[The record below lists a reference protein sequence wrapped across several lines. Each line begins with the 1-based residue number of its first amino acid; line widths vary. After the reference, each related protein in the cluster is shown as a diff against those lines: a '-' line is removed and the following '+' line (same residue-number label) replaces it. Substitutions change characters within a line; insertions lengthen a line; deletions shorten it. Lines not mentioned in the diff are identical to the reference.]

1 MQKSTAPLVIIKL
14 LLMSMLFLSSI
25 SYADQALTQRKEV
38 QRFINNMVTQHGFK
52 KQTLVA
58 VFNDATLQP
67 QIIESMNMPFE
78 KKDWDTYRELFLTP
92 QRLQEGLA
100 FWQANQ
106 KALKEAEKRYQVPA
120 NIIVSI
126 LGVETLYG
134 KHQGNYRVIDA
145 LSTLAFNYPKRSN
158 FFSKEL
164 SEYLLLCREH
174 HINPNQYLGSY
185 AGAIG
190 KPQFMPSSYR
200 YYAADFKN
208 NSKIDLINDD
218 EAVIASVANYFHK
231 HGWAMNQGVAQPA
244 KISGLGIKHINTQYK
259 KAVYDPSL
267 LARSGVHPLTAAMN
281 QPKKAGVIELTTP
294 KGTEYWLAYP
304 NFYVITRYNSNPQY
318 ALVVYLF
325 AQHLQRQWVA
335 ASNKPSFAY
344 S

>member
-1 MQKSTAPLVIIKL
+1 MQQSASPLFIIKL
-14 LLMSMLFLSSI
+14 FLISMLFFGSI
-25 SYADQALTQRKEV
+25 SYADQALTQRNDV
-38 QRFINNMVTQHGFK
+38 QRFIYHMVSKQGFN
-52 KQTLVA
+52 KQELVA
-58 VFNDATLQP
+58 VFNDAQLQP
-67 QIIESMNMPFE
+67 QIIESMDAPYE
-78 KKDWDTYRELFLTP
+78 KKDWDTYRQLFLTP
-92 QRLQEGLA
+92 QRLQAGLD
-100 FWQANQ
+100 FWQANKQ
-106 KALKEAEKRYQVPA
+106 ALNEAEKRYKVPA
-120 NIIVSI
+120 SIIVAI

-145 LSTLAFNYPKRSN
+145 LSTLAFNYPKRAG
-158 FFSKEL
+158 FFTKEL
-164 SEYLLLCREH
+164 AEYLLLCREH
-174 HINPNQYLGSY
+174 HINPSQYLGSY

-208 NSKIDLINDD
+208 NSTIDLINDD

-244 KISGLGIKHINTQYK
+244 KINGGGIKHINTQYK
-259 KAVYDPSL
+259 KAVYDPAL

-304 NFYVITRYNSNPQY
+304 NFYVITRYNSSPQY

-325 AQHLQRQWVA
+325 AQHLQRQWLA
-335 ASNKPSFAY
+335 ASNKPLFAY